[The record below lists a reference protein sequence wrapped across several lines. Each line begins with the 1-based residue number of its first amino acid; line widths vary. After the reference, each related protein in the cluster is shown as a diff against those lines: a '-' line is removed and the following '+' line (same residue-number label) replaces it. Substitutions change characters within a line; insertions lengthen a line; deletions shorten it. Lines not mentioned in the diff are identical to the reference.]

1 MPNYTGGMSICPFY
15 QRESRLSIVCEG
27 YCQEQQIGMK
37 FRTEAEKLQWQQ
49 KYCLRF
55 YYPRCP
61 VAATVLWHYQDQENP
76 AAQCAVP
83 SREEP
88 GCETIPYPRVSGLGA
103 NDGFSGWVFPNSLFC
118 GGFPHS
124 LIAAH
129 AAAGH

>member
-27 YCQEQQIGMK
+27 YCEEQQIGMK
-37 FRTEAEKLQWQQ
+37 FRTEEEKLQWQQ

-83 SREEP
+83 SREVAASMS
-88 GCETIPYPRVSGLGA
+88 TLVSRVSSLGVSFICSA
-103 NDGFSGWVFPNSLFC
+103 WG
-118 GGFPHS
+118 
-124 LIAAH
+124 
-129 AAAGH
+129 